1 MLPRRPRSRS
11 VDSLERAL
19 ADAQARLDALERR
32 MSGAEAGAEQPRLH
46 AAIDA
51 AERVIAASA
60 DGAGLTVSVVL
71 PTFDRARQLAAALA
85 SVCAQTHERW
95 ELLVVDSGGAAGT
108 RAVLDAHA
116 AEPRIRVLTAVGA
129 SGTEGRS
136 HGLEHATGDVVAYLD
151 DDNQMCPGWLHA
163 LAWAAATHPE
173 SGVFYGARV
182 HDGGHPSRAH
192 LLFEPVTRETLV
204 QHNPVDTNV
213 LGHRRSVEVRWETT
227 LAAAADWD
235 LVVRLFAAGH
245 VPEPVPVRAVIYRT
259 TAPGRT
265 SDREGVLEQYRQ
277 MQRRAAELL
286 GP

>member
-1 MLPRRPRSRS
+1 MLPRRPRSRR

-19 ADAQARLDALERR
+19 AAAQARVDALEQR
-32 MSGAEAGAEQPRLH
+32 MAAAEAGAEQPRRH

-51 AERVIAASA
+51 AERMIAASS

-71 PTFDRARQLAAALA
+71 PTFDRPRELAAAIA
-85 SVCAQTHERW
+85 SVWAQTHPRW
-95 ELLVVDSGGAAGT
+95 ELLGIDAGGTAAT

-116 AEPRIRVLTAVGA
+116 GESRMRVLAAPGA
-129 SGTEGRS
+129 SGCQGRN

-163 LAWAAATHPE
+163 LAWAAATHTS
-173 SGVFYGARV
+173 SGVFHGARV
-182 HDGGHPSRAH
+182 HDGGHPARAH
-192 LLFEPVTRETLV
+192 LLFDPATRETLLKR
-204 QHNPVDTNV
+204 NPVDTNV
-213 LGHRRSVEVRWETT
+213 LGHRRSVAVRWDCT
-227 LAAAADWD
+227 LPAAADWD
-235 LVVRLFAAGH
+235 LVVRLLAAGH
-245 VPEPVPVRAVIYRT
+245 ESLPVPVRAVLYRS

-265 SDREGVLEQYRQ
+265 SNLEDAREQYRL